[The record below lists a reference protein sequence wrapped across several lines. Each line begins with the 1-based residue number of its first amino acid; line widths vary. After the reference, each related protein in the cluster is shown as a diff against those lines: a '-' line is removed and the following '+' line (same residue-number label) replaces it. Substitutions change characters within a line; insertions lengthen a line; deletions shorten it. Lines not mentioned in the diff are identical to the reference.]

1 MNESTARA
9 SLKAGSLSFIEVLA
23 TSIALIGPSM
33 TPILIAPYIYALAGN
48 GTWLAYVF
56 GGTMLIFVA
65 LCINQFARRSS
76 AAGSMYQYVA
86 DHLGPAAGAVGGWT
100 LLWAYGFVAAAVLG
114 AMALFVERLFAG
126 LGIQAP
132 SLLIV
137 IVLAVI
143 AWQAA
148 YRGVQV
154 SAIVMLVLELISV
167 SIILLLVAIVLHA
180 HGPSLDVR
188 QLRVEGGFPGG
199 VGLAIAFAVFSFV
212 GFESATAFGAEAK
225 RPLVTIPR
233 AVIGSVIFASAFF
246 ILATYAE
253 IVGLSHAA
261 QPLDKQQFPLQSLV
275 DMLGF
280 GYLAVPITLGAIC
293 SAFSVCLACITT
305 AGRIAYA
312 MAIAGVLPSVFARVE
327 PKHDTPNV
335 AVTIVTVTTLAV
347 ALIALGFGVA
357 PIDVF
362 NNCGTLS
369 SFGFILIYLMIAIA
383 AAVYCSRLGALRA
396 IDAIVSGIAVLLLLL
411 TAVTLFYPVPA
422 PPQRW
427 FGYYFVAF
435 VAAGWLWFKRARTG
449 GAS

>member
-1 MNESTARA
+1 M
-9 SLKAGSLSFIEVLA
+9 KAGSLNFIEVLA

-33 TPILIAPYIYALAGN
+33 TPILIAPYMYALAGN

-65 LCINQFARRSS
+65 LCVNGFARRSS
-76 AAGSMYQYVA
+76 AAGSMYGYVA
-86 DHLGPAAGAVGGWT
+86 DHLGPAAGAIGGWT

-114 AMALFVERLFAG
+114 AMALFVQGLLATAG
-126 LGIQAP
+126 LHAP
-132 SLLIV
+132 SLAV
-137 IVLAVI
+137 VVVLAAI

-154 SAIVMLVLELISV
+154 SAIVMLVLEVVSV
-167 SIILLLVAIVLHA
+167 TVICVLVAIVLHA
-180 HGPSLDVR
+180 HGPSLDPN
-188 QLRVEGGFPGG
+188 QMRVKGGFPGG

-233 AVIGSVIFASAFF
+233 AVIGSVIFAAAFF
-246 ILATYAE
+246 VIATYAE
-253 IVGLSHAA
+253 IVGLSHLGK
-261 QPLDKQQFPLQSLV
+261 PLDKEQFPLQTLV
-275 DMLGF
+275 EGYGL
-280 GYLAVPITLGAIC
+280 GYLAIPITVGAIC

-312 MAIAGVLPSVFARVE
+312 MAAVGILPAPFARIE
-327 PKHDTPNV
+327 PRHDTPNV
-335 AVTIVTVTTLAV
+335 AVTVVTATALAV
-347 ALIALGFGVA
+347 AFGALAFGVA

-369 SFGFILIYLMIAIA
+369 SCGFILIYMLIAIA
-383 AAVYCSRLGALRA
+383 VVAYCKQLGELRA
-396 IDAIVSGIAVLLLLL
+396 VDVVVSCVAVLLLLL
-411 TAVTLFYPVPA
+411 TAITLPMAA

-427 FGYYFVAF
+427 FGLYFLAF
-435 VAAGWLWFKRARTG
+435 IAAGWGWYRLRRASG
-449 GAS
+449 